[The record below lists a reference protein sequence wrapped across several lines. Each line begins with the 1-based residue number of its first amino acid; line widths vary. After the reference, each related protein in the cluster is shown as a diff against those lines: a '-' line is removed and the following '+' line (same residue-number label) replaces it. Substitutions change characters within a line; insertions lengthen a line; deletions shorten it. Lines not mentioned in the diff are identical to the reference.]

1 MDKSV
6 HGQESGTT
14 SPDVAATL
22 LSLSKSLEDVSRKV
36 DDVRYTL
43 AKHIAEHPATASS
56 PAPSNNINEENANK
70 PVNKLTTETPPEPVR
85 SGSESNVPLAIQRA
99 LEEIKRTEVLQAEA
113 IGTRIIMDPHV
124 MMYYAYARSE
134 LDLPRGYRIDDFIR
148 DCVVNYF
155 RHFGVELGFIL
166 KMMKKEEAEAE

>member
-14 SPDVAATL
+14 PPDVAATL
-22 LSLSKSLEDVSRKV
+22 LSLSKSVEDLSRKV

-43 AKHIAEHPATASS
+43 AQHIAEHPATASS
-56 PAPSNNINEENANK
+56 PVPSIEEENANK

-124 MMYYAYARSE
+124 MMYYAYAKSE

-166 KMMKKEEAEAE
+166 KMMKKEEAEAD